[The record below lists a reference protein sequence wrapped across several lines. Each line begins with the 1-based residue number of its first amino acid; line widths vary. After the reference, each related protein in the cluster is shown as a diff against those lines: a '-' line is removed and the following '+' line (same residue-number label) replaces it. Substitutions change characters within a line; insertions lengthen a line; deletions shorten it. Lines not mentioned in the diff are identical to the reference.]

1 MKQSIKILSALLLS
15 TVLSTQTM
23 AFHGKLTPQ
32 ETQDPY
38 VLMQLFGA
46 AYSAIKEH
54 YVEETDNKKLIETAI
69 DGMLSQLDPHSGFMD
84 AESFSEMETQT
95 KGEFGGL
102 GMEVGM
108 DNGFVRVM
116 APIDDTP
123 AHKAGIQTGD
133 YITHVD
139 GISTFGQSL
148 NATVKKMRGEP
159 GTKVNLTISRKD
171 KEPFDL
177 TLKRDI
183 IKVKPV
189 KFEAKDDIG
198 YLRISTFSETTTDM
212 LHDAIANLKK
222 QIGKNKIKGYILDLR
237 NNPGGLLDQAVNVSD
252 TFLTHG
258 EIVSTRSRNPEDTM
272 RFTATKEDLIDG
284 LPLVVLINEGSA
296 SASEIV
302 AGALQD
308 HKRGVIVGLKS
319 FGKGSV
325 QTVQSI
331 PGFGGMKL
339 TTARYYTP
347 SGTSIQAKGIVP
359 DIIIP
364 RAKLEEEAPI
374 KGYGE
379 ADQPHA
385 IAAEEG
391 KKAIDIRAEAEKK
404 KEEQKALKKLLKE
417 NGSTDKSNKDNEK
430 EEKQDYQ
437 LDRALDIVHA
447 LSVMHE
453 ANKEKPVYLKKGE
466 K

>member
-1 MKQSIKILSALLLS
+1 MTKFLSVLLLS
-15 TVLSTQTM
+15 TLLTTPALSAPRRLTEEQT
-23 AFHGKLTPQ
+23 K
-32 ETQDPY
+32 DPY
-38 VLMQLFGA
+38 VLMELFGA
-46 AYSAIKEH
+46 AYSVIKAD
-54 YVEETDNKKLIETAI
+54 YVEDTDNRKLIENAI
-69 DGMLSQLDPHSGFMD
+69 DGMLTQLDPHSGFMD
-84 AESFSEMETQT
+84 KESFDEMQTQT

-123 AHKAGIQTGD
+123 AYKAGIQTGD

-148 NATVKKMRGEP
+148 NTTVKKMRGKP
-159 GTKVNLTISRKD
+159 GTKVKLTLSRKD
-171 KEPFDL
+171 KDPFDI

-183 IKVKPV
+183 IKVRPV

-198 YLRISTFSETTTDM
+198 YIRISTFSETTTDM
-212 LHDAIANLKK
+212 LHHAIKELKK
-222 QIGKNKIKGYILDLR
+222 QIGKDKVKGYVLDLR
-237 NNPGGLLDQAVNVSD
+237 NNPGGLLDQAVDVTD
-252 TFLTHG
+252 TFLTQG
-258 EIVSTRSRNPEDTM
+258 EIVSTRSRKPEDTM
-272 RFTATKEDLIDG
+272 RFSAKTGDLTDG
-284 LPLVVLINEGSA
+284 LPLVVMINEGSA

-308 HKRGVIVGLKS
+308 HKRAVIVGLKS

-325 QTVQSI
+325 QTVRPI
-331 PGFGGMKL
+331 PGFGGMRI

-347 SGTSIQAKGIVP
+347 SGKSIQAKGITP
-359 DIIIP
+359 DIVIP

-379 ADQPHA
+379 ADLPKA

-391 KKAIDIRAEAEKK
+391 KKAVDAKAEALKK
-404 KEEQKALKKLLKE
+404 KEEQKALKKLLKGNSSKKESE
-417 NGSTDKSNKDNEK
+417 NETDKS

-437 LDRALDIVHA
+437 LDRALDIIHA

-453 ANKEKPVYLKKGE
+453 AVEIKPQVSSD
-466 K
+466 

>member
-1 MKQSIKILSALLLS
+1 MKKFLSILLLS
-15 TVLSTQTM
+15 SMFAGPAVSAPSKISEKQI
-23 AFHGKLTPQ
+23 
-32 ETQDPY
+32 QDPY
-38 VLMQLFGA
+38 VLMELFGA
-46 AYSAIKEH
+46 AYSVIKAE
-54 YVEETDNKKLIETAI
+54 YVEETNNQKLIENAI
-69 DGMLSQLDPHSGFMD
+69 DGMLSQLDPHSGFMN
-84 AESFSEMETQT
+84 AESFDEMQTQT

-108 DNGFVRVM
+108 DKGFVRVM

-139 GISTFGQSL
+139 DISTFGQSL
-148 NATVKKMRGEP
+148 NDTVKKMRGKP
-159 GTKVNLTISRKD
+159 GTKVKLTLSRKGQD
-171 KEPFDL
+171 PFDI

-189 KFEAKDDIG
+189 KFEVKDDIG
-198 YLRISTFSETTTDM
+198 YIRISTFSETTTKM
-212 LHDAIANLKK
+212 LHDAIKELKK
-222 QIGKNKIKGYILDLR
+222 QIGKSKIKGYVLDLR
-237 NNPGGLLDQAVNVSD
+237 NNPGGLLDQAVGVTD
-252 TFLTHG
+252 TFLTQG
-258 EIVSTRSRNPEDTM
+258 EIVSTRSRKPEDTM
-272 RFTATKEDLIDG
+272 RFSAKAGDLTDG
-284 LPLVVLINEGSA
+284 LPIVVMINEGSA

-325 QTVQSI
+325 QTIREI
-331 PGFGGMKL
+331 PGFGGMRI

-347 SGTSIQAKGIVP
+347 SGNSIQAKGITP

-379 ADQPHA
+379 ADLPQA

-391 KKAIDIRAEAEKK
+391 KKAIDAKAEALKK
-404 KEEQKALKKLLKE
+404 KEEQKALKKLLKD
-417 NGSTDKSNKDNEK
+417 NSSDKQDNTNDK

-437 LDRALDIVHA
+437 LDRALDIVRA

-453 ANKEKPVYLKKGE
+453 AVEILPQSGKKD
-466 K
+466 KK

>member
-1 MKQSIKILSALLLS
+1 MKKSIHFLSALLISTLLS
-15 TVLSTQTM
+15 SQTVAYPM
-23 AFHGKLTPQ
+23 KLTPQ
-32 ETQDPY
+32 DTQDPY
-38 VLMQLFGA
+38 VLMKLFGA
-46 AYSAIKEH
+46 AYSSIKEH

-123 AHKAGIQTGD
+123 AYKAGIQTGD

-148 NATVKKMRGEP
+148 NATVKKMRGKP
-159 GTKVNLTISRKD
+159 GTKVKLTISRKD
-171 KEPFDL
+171 KEPFDI

-189 KFEAKDDIG
+189 KFEAKEDIG
-198 YLRISTFSETTTDM
+198 YLRISTFSETTTEL
-212 LHDAIANLKK
+212 LHEAIKTLQK
-222 QIGKNKIKGYILDLR
+222 QIGKNKIKGYVLDLR
-237 NNPGGLLDQAVNVSD
+237 NNPGGLLDQAVGVTD

-258 EIVSTRSRNPEDTM
+258 EIVSTRSRKPEDTL
-272 RFTATKEDLIDG
+272 RFTATEEDLTDG
-284 LPLVVLINEGSA
+284 LPLVVMINEGSA

-325 QTVQSI
+325 QTVQAI

-347 SGTSIQAKGIVP
+347 SGNSIQAKGITP
-359 DIIIP
+359 DIVIP

-379 ADQPHA
+379 ADLPKA

-391 KKAIDIRAEAEKK
+391 KKAVDAKAEAAKR

-417 NGSTDKSNKDNEK
+417 NGSTDKSDKDDE

-453 ANKEKPVYLKKGE
+453 AIEPLPQSVKKGN